1 MSANDTIDAII
12 VANKSGLVAF
22 KAKVFID
29 ATGDGDVA
37 AWAGASFKKGGED
50 GVDVYKRQRL
60 WWPNGYG
67 EQYLYDA
74 SLSLISS
81 GKDTLDVKKMR
92 IGIRELEYELSAY
105 EDNSPIVRLNYNPT
119 AALQDGKPAFDT
131 VKRKKTDNKV
141 RYTNYDGE
149 FVPYLLKPVSSQGIE
164 LINDSLMKE
173 YMVIKVNGQ
182 RIYCKGRCV

>member
-1 MSANDTIDAII
+1 MIKLTSNECKELQMK
-12 VANKSGLVAF
+12 NP
-22 KAKVFID
+22 
-29 ATGDGDVA
+29 
-37 AWAGASFKKGGED
+37 
-50 GVDVYKRQRL
+50 RL

-119 AALQDGKPAFDT
+119 AALQDGKPAFDA
-131 VKRKKTDNKV
+131 VKRKKRIIKFAIRITM
-141 RYTNYDGE
+141 E
-149 FVPYLLKPVSSQGIE
+149 
-164 LINDSLMKE
+164 SLSP
-173 YMVIKVNGQ
+173 
-182 RIYCKGRCV
+182 IY

>member
-1 MSANDTIDAII
+1 MIKLTSNECKELQMK
-12 VANKSGLVAF
+12 NP
-22 KAKVFID
+22 
-29 ATGDGDVA
+29 
-37 AWAGASFKKGGED
+37 
-50 GVDVYKRQRL
+50 RL

-119 AALQDGKPAFDT
+119 GCFA
-131 VKRKKTDNKV
+131 RWKT
-141 RYTNYDGE
+141 R
-149 FVPYLLKPVSSQGIE
+149 F
-164 LINDSLMKE
+164 
-173 YMVIKVNGQ
+173 
-182 RIYCKGRCV
+182 